1 MPEWLINF
9 FAGLG
14 ILETVLL
21 FTGGIIIVVAIK
33 NADKWEWGGKMLTE
47 EQKYLIRE
55 LNSFNYLHFKL
66 IDMTDT
72 YAKSLSYFED
82 RIARIDEE
90 LTEYHVPSL
99 KYDRV
104 AISSVPATKNT
115 RVIELITDQE
125 RMIKQMHEKKKI
137 QEKEVEKIVSRI
149 DDINKMLKKLD
160 QWEIEYITNMYI
172 RPKGIDFMM
181 DNYNYSKATVF
192 RKATYLLK
200 KMLKK

>member
-1 MPEWLINF
+1 
-9 FAGLG
+9 
-14 ILETVLL
+14 
-21 FTGGIIIVVAIK
+21 
-33 NADKWEWGGKMLTE
+33 MLTE

-82 RIARIDEE
+82 RIARINEE

-115 RVIELITDQE
+115 RL
-125 RMIKQMHEKKKI
+125 IKQMHEKKKI

>member
-1 MPEWLINF
+1 
-9 FAGLG
+9 
-14 ILETVLL
+14 
-21 FTGGIIIVVAIK
+21 
-33 NADKWEWGGKMLTE
+33 MLTE

-66 IDMTDT
+66 MDMTDT
-72 YAKSLSYFED
+72 YAKSLNYFED

-104 AISSVPATKNT
+104 AISSVPDTKNT

-125 RMIKQMHEKKKI
+125 RLIKQMHEKKKI

-181 DNYNYSKATVF
+181 DNYHYSRRSIYNISNKI
-192 RKATYLLK
+192 LS
-200 KMLKK
+200 KMLRKR